1 MTKLELKEWITELA
15 CSLDRGD
22 LKIDELMNEVEE
34 IVDKNV
40 TEQLTLTD
48 VVNCV
53 YVVTERDNY
62 GEQLFRQVF
71 AKEEQAIE
79 YLSKQGLTADN
90 IDEINEIELD

>member
-1 MTKLELKEWITELA
+1 MTNQKAWMFFNTETPLP
-15 CSLDRGD
+15 
-22 LKIDELMNEVEE
+22 KNQEYYTEEE
-34 IVDKNV
+34 IVEAMQKYADQ
-40 TEQLTLTD
+40 QLILSG